1 MQDVFSKRVR
11 STIGRLIQ
19 LMNHDALKLRL
30 KINKCIHKAS
40 LSPDK
45 QEKEEGVVANGEE
58 EEEDYCEESERLLS
72 IHQALESLEAQ
83 LSNLQNLQLQQR
95 YDREVALAEI
105 EFSRKMLLEKLKE
118 YGGEDL
124 EVIHEASAFA
134 GETVQH
140 DNDLLLPPYP
150 NRLPQSLTLENGYL
164 SQFRYPRKSVQNG
177 VITGELTKEGNKNI
191 YESERNQVQTRS
203 MTSRKGFGHFISSLA
218 KTLLPLV
225 GVVYVLN
232 MSGVAQNLGKK
243 SAPLK
248 FLGIFRQ
255 PVIDEKRSVF
265 NVQCPPGKVLVV
277 EGGEARCIVKERVEI
292 PFDSVAVKPDINYGS
307 DSVIYKC
314 DTRDLSKIFATST
327 SRVRHQ
333 QYVNLSWKMR
343 DGSLKGLFCTAPKSI
358 RSVRRNSG
366 SFNVTA
372 FTEEQEA
379 LVVKSWNA
387 MKKNSGELAL
397 KFFLRIFEIAPS
409 AKKLFTF
416 LKDSDIPVEQ
426 NPKLKPHATTVFVMT
441 CESAVQLRKAGK
453 VTVRES
459 NLKDLGA
466 THFKYGVADEH
477 FEVTKYAL
485 LETIKEAV
493 PEMWSPELKNAWA
506 EAYDQLAAAI
516 KTEMKPPS

>member
-1 MQDVFSKRVR
+1 MDEDG
-11 STIGRLIQ
+11 IGLVLAR
-19 LMNHDALKLRL
+19 AAELRL

-118 YGGEDL
+118 YRGEDL

-164 SQFRYPRKSVQNG
+164 SQFLYPRKSVQNG

-191 YESERNQVQTRS
+191 YESERNQVQTGS
-203 MTSRKGFGHFISSLA
+203 TTSRKGFGHFISSLA
-218 KTLLPLV
+218 KMLLPLV

-307 DSVIYKC
+307 
-314 DTRDLSKIFATST
+314 
-327 SRVRHQ
+327 
-333 QYVNLSWKMR
+333 
-343 DGSLKGLFCTAPKSI
+343 G
-358 RSVRRNSG
+358 
-366 SFNVTA
+366 
-372 FTEEQEA
+372 
-379 LVVKSWNA
+379 
-387 MKKNSGELAL
+387 
-397 KFFLRIFEIAPS
+397 
-409 AKKLFTF
+409 
-416 LKDSDIPVEQ
+416 
-426 NPKLKPHATTVFVMT
+426 
-441 CESAVQLRKAGK
+441 
-453 VTVRES
+453 
-459 NLKDLGA
+459 
-466 THFKYGVADEH
+466 
-477 FEVTKYAL
+477 
-485 LETIKEAV
+485 
-493 PEMWSPELKNAWA
+493 
-506 EAYDQLAAAI
+506 
-516 KTEMKPPS
+516 